1 MLYFRFSSV
10 NAAYHCLLLCIRPDI
25 KGDHKTAD
33 VVAGKDQSVLTFVLP
48 SLSVS
53 NQSKI
58 DWRHAQFG
66 WLLNIDLFE
75 TEMCLLRKPIY

>member
-33 VVAGKDQSVLTFVLP
+33 VVAGKDQSVLTFVLLTNQKLTGVMH
-48 SLSVS
+48 SL
-53 NQSKI
+53 
-58 DWRHAQFG
+58 DG
-66 WLLNIDLFE
+66 
-75 TEMCLLRKPIY
+75 C